1 VSSLAQGQVLNIQYA
16 L

>member
-1 VSSLAQGQVLNIQYA
+1 VSSLAQGQVIDIQYA